1 MNQASVE
8 PISTTGKVIHELN
21 DLLSNYHIYYQKL
34 RKFHW
39 HVSGPHFFELHGKF
53 EALYNDARS
62 QIDEIAERI
71 LTIGSRPIG
80 NLTEYLRTSEIKELS
95 DTLTDREMVQQ
106 IVNDQSMLT
115 EKMKILIDSASQVGD
130 EGTVDMISGFLAM
143 MEKESWML
151 KAWLA

>member
-1 MNQASVE
+1 
-8 PISTTGKVIHELN
+8 
-21 DLLSNYHIYYQKL
+21 
-34 RKFHW
+34 
-39 HVSGPHFFELHGKF
+39 
-53 EALYNDARS
+53 LYNDARS

-80 NLTEYLRTSEIKELS
+80 NLTEFLRTSEINELS

-106 IVNDQSMLT
+106 IVNDQSILT
-115 EKMKILIDSASQVGD
+115 GKMKILIDSASQVGD